1 MTTTLESDEADH
13 KHKSCDNAT
22 DIDFALYV
30 RGGAQEVHKQW
41 YCRFLSPIL
50 NRLLR
55 IINYIRVT
63 TTTGK
68 D

>member
-30 RGGAQEVHKQW
+30 RGAHEVSNGTADFYH
-41 YCRFLSPIL
+41 RF
-50 NRLLR
+50 
-55 IINYIRVT
+55 
-63 TTTGK
+63 
-68 D
+68 